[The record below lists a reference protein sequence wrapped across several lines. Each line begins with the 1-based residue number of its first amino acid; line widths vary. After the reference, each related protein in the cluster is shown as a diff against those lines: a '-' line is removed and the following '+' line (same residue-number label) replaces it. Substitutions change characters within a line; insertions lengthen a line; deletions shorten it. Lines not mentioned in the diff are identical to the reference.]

1 VAATKKKT
9 GCPRTVTPETEELIK
24 LGKEL
29 VKWATEEVPLV
40 KGKPKEIRCRFP
52 QWYSLVKGIRESQ
65 FDLMKRKDE
74 FVPYYEQAK
83 AALCQRYLD
92 GTICPSIAHRFL
104 RHFAPEVKQE
114 EDDQVKTEAQLKLA
128 ELAKVSPEELD
139 KFAGIMSQLDAIR
152 ASQAPKKTSPA
163 SNKKRS
169 KDRND

>member
-1 VAATKKKT
+1 LIASCCYRNPRAINTIVFESTFFRKKSILK
-9 GCPRTVTPETEELIK
+9 
-24 LGKEL
+24 KE
-29 VKWATEEVPLV
+29 W
-40 KGKPKEIRCRFP
+40 
-52 QWYSLVKGIRESQ
+52 
-65 FDLMKRKDE
+65 DLMLEKTE
-74 FVPYYEQAK
+74 FQAYYEQARI
-83 AALCQRYLD
+83 ALGKHYVN

-104 RHFAPEVKQE
+104 RHYFPDVKQE

-139 KFAGIMSQLDAIR
+139 KFAGIMNQLDAIR